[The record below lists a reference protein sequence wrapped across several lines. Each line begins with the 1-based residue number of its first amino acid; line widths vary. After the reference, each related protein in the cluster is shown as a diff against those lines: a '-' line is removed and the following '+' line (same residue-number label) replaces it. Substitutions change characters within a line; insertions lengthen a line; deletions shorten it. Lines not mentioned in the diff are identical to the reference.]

1 MVRASVTGSVSAAA
15 ALPVAAHIALE
26 DADGVDG
33 RAGGEP
39 VFRGSIEF
47 EHVDF
52 AHGASPV
59 LHDVTFRV
67 RAGETLALV
76 GPSGS
81 GKSTIVNL
89 LLRFYDPDAGCVL
102 LDDVDLGTFPRKQ
115 VRGAIAV
122 VMQEPFLYSKTLRDN
137 IRFGRPEARVDEIV
151 AAAEAAHVHGS
162 IEAFEAGY
170 ETMVGERGV
179 MLSGGQRQ
187 RVALARALLD
197 RPAVLVLDDALSAVD
212 TETESL
218 ILENLRA
225 RQGQQTTILIAHRI
239 STLMHADHILVLE
252 HGRIVERGTHA
263 ELVAGRGLYRRL
275 WEIQTNL
282 EDDLARD
289 LETATADQSRSGS
302 GAVAAADQSRSG
314 SGAVAAADQSRS
326 GSGAVAPA
334 NRSRSGSGAVAP
346 ADQFRSGSGV
356 LRRRISPAA
365 GVARLQRR
373 ISPAAGV
380 ARLQRRISPAAGVA
394 RLQRWISPGA
404 GVARLRRRVSP
415 AAGVV
420 HLHPHRRT
428 DRQ

>member
-1 MVRASVTGSVSAAA
+1 MSRGELPVGTFYFFLAAVNLFMWPVRMMGRILTELGKALVAIGRIYEILAEKREQDAVAGRGDVSVADTASVVVPAVGVAPSTASAAVPGVGVAPSTASVAMPGVGVASSAASMAVPDVGDASSAAPEVVVRASVTGSVSAAA

-102 LDDVDLGTFPRKQ
+102 LDDVDLGTFPRKH

-289 LETATADQSRSGS
+289 LETATA
-302 GAVAAADQSRSG
+302 
-314 SGAVAAADQSRS
+314 
-326 GSGAVAPA
+326 
-334 NRSRSGSGAVAP
+334 
-346 ADQFRSGSGV
+346 
-356 LRRRISPAA
+356 
-365 GVARLQRR
+365 
-373 ISPAAGV
+373 
-380 ARLQRRISPAAGVA
+380 
-394 RLQRWISPGA
+394 
-404 GVARLRRRVSP
+404 
-415 AAGVV
+415 
-420 HLHPHRRT
+420 
-428 DRQ
+428 